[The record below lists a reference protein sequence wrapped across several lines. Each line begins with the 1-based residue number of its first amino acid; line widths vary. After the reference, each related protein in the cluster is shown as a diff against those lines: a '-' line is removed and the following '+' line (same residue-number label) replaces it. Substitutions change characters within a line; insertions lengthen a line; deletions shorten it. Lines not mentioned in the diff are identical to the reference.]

1 VLSESIDAAVKSVA
15 KNPLFNVAEPGFE
28 PNRVDAKKVAEML
41 KDKKKILV
49 LTGAG
54 MSAASGIPTFRGAN
68 GFWKK
73 EKVEIGSKE

>member
-1 VLSESIDAAVKSVA
+1 
-15 KNPLFNVAEPGFE
+15 
-28 PNRVDAKKVAEML
+28 ML

-54 MSAASGIPTFRGAN
+54 ISAGSGIPTFRGDN

-73 EKVEIGSKE
+73 